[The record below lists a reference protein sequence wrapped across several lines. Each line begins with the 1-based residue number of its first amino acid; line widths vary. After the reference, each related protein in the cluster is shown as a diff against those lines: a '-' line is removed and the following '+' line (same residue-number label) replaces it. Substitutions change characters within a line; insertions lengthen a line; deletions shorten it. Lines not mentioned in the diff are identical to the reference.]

1 MRAWKLEYLSSLAH
15 REWWQENGDAV
26 WKAFLLYVCVEAD
39 ILIGW
44 DVLLYIFVM
53 ILNLISNLQLKI
65 LYICDK
71 SHILLRNHL
80 KCH

>member
-26 WKAFLLYVCVEAD
+26 WKAFLLYVCGEAD

-53 ILNLISNLQLKI
+53 ILIYEWIQGMNSISYEINLV
-65 LYICDK
+65 
-71 SHILLRNHL
+71 
-80 KCH
+80 